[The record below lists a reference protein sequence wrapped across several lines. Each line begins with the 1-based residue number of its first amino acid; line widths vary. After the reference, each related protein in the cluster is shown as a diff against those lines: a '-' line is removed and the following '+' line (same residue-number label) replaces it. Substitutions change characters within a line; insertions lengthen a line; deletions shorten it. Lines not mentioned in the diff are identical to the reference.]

1 MHPLGFCIFFTN
13 FSQRKGKPCA
23 LLFDY
28 RIFHPC
34 EEYNNHMKKAKLYI
48 FSILLALTVGGLSA
62 LATAN
67 NMNIYDKITQPPLS
81 PPGWLF
87 PVVWTILF
95 ILMGI
100 SAAIIFTSES
110 EQKDDALFIYAV
122 SLVLNFSWSIFF
134 FNMQSFIVS
143 FIILVALWLSILLT
157 IIKYYKI
164 NPLAAYLQIPYLVW
178 VTFAG
183 YLNLAI
189 VFLN

>member
-1 MHPLGFCIFFTN
+1 
-13 FSQRKGKPCA
+13 
-23 LLFDY
+23 
-28 RIFHPC
+28 
-34 EEYNNHMKKAKLYI
+34 MKKAKPYI

-67 NMNIYDKITQPPLS
+67 NMNIYDEITPPPLA

-87 PVVWTILF
+87 PVVWSILY

-100 SAAIIFTSES
+100 SSAIVLTSDAPK
-110 EQKDDALFIYAV
+110 KDDALFIYAV

-134 FNMQSFIVS
+134 FNMQSFIIS
-143 FIILVALWLSILLT
+143 FIVLVALWVSIILT

-164 NPLAAYLQIPYLVW
+164 NKPAAWLQLPYLLW

-189 VFLN
+189 ALLN